1 MKNPS
6 PRLMAV
12 DILNRIDEK
21 GAFAEPLLD
30 AFLSRNNMS
39 NIHDR
44 RLLTEIVY
52 GTLRMRGRLDWT
64 ILQLYRG
71 NFLLMEA
78 GIKNILRTAM
88 YQMFFTDRIPEFAIV
103 DEAVEITKKQYP
115 ARSGLVNAILRN
127 TIRKKNE
134 ISFPE
139 IGKDPALHT
148 SVLYSHPLWLVE
160 RWIKRFGIDDT
171 IAMCKANNNVPPYAL
186 RVNRL
191 KTTRNRVAED
201 LLPDAS
207 DVRTTLYSPDGLIIS
222 HPAVSIRETASY
234 KSGHIQVQDEASQLI
249 ACLVDPK
256 PGDTILDVCAGTGG
270 KTTHLAEIMKNRGRI
285 VAIDINDG
293 KRESL
298 RLSAARQGIT
308 IIDARWGDAT
318 RDMGNEFHEAFDRV
332 LIDAPCSGLGT
343 LRRNPE
349 IKWRLHEKT
358 LEEFASLQKRMLDRS
373 ALYVKKGGVI
383 VYSTCTITQEENEEN
398 IEYFLGRRRDFHQ
411 IRPPD
416 TIISSIIDERKYF
429 KTYPHRHG
437 MDGFF
442 GAVLVKT

>member
-12 DILNRIDEK
+12 DILNRIEEK
-21 GAFAEPLLD
+21 EAFAEPLLD
-30 AFLSRNNMS
+30 AFLSRNDMT

-64 ILQLYRG
+64 IRQLYRG
-71 NFLLMEA
+71 NFLLMET

-88 YQMFFTDRIPEFAIV
+88 YQMCFTDRIPEFAIV
-103 DEAVEITKKQYP
+103 DEAVEITKKRYP
-115 ARSGLVNAILRN
+115 AGSSLVNAILRN
-127 TIRKKNE
+127 TIRKKDE

-160 RWIKRFGIDDT
+160 RWIKRFGIDET
-171 IAMCKANNNVPPYAL
+171 IALCKANNDVPPYTL

-201 LLPDAS
+201 LLHDAS

-285 VAIDINDG
+285 VAIDVNDG

-332 LIDAPCSGLGT
+332 LIDAPCSGFGT

-358 LEEFASLQKRMLDRS
+358 VKESAPLQKMMLDRS
-373 ALYVKKGGVI
+373 AIYVKKGGVI
-383 VYSTCTITQEENEEN
+383 VYSTCTIVQEENEEN
-398 IEYFLGRRRDFHQ
+398 IEDFLSRHRDFHQ
-411 IRPPD
+411 ICPPE
-416 TIISSIIDERKYF
+416 TIISSIMDERKYF

-442 GAVLVKT
+442 GAVLVKI

>member
-1 MKNPS
+1 
-6 PRLMAV
+6 MAV
-12 DILNRIDEK
+12 DILNCIEEK
-21 GAFAEPLLD
+21 GAFSEPLLD
-30 AFLSRNNMS
+30 AFLSRNDMT

-64 ILQLYRG
+64 IRQLYRG
-71 NFLLMEA
+71 NFVLMQT

-88 YQMFFTDRIPEFAIV
+88 YQLCFTDRIPAFAIV
-103 DEAVEITKKQYP
+103 DEAVEITKKRYP
-115 ARSGLVNAILRN
+115 AGSGLVNAILRN
-127 TIRKKNE
+127 TLRKKDE

-139 IGKDPALHT
+139 IEKDPALHT

-160 RWIKRFGIDDT
+160 RWIKRFGIDET
-171 IAMCKANNNVPPYAL
+171 IALCKANNDVPPYTL

-201 LLPDAS
+201 LLHDAS
-207 DVRTTLYSPDGLIIS
+207 DVRTTIYSPDGLIIS

-234 KSGHIQVQDEASQLI
+234 KSGHIHVQDEASQLI

-256 PGDTILDVCAGTGG
+256 PGDIILDVCAGTGG

-285 VAIDINDG
+285 VAIDVNDR

-298 RLSAARQGIT
+298 RLSAARQRIT

-318 RDMGNEFHEAFDRV
+318 QDMGNDFHEAFDRV
-332 LIDAPCSGLGT
+332 LIDAPCSGFGT

-349 IKWRLHEKT
+349 IKWRLYEKT
-358 LEEFASLQKRMLDRS
+358 LKESASLQKKILDRS
-373 ALYVKKGGVI
+373 ALYVKKGGMI
-383 VYSTCTITQEENEEN
+383 VYSTCTIEQEENEGN
-398 IEYFLGRRRDFHQ
+398 IEYFLSRHRDFHQ
-411 IRPPD
+411 IRPPE
-416 TIISSIIDERKYF
+416 TIISSIVDEKKCF

-442 GAVLVKT
+442 GAVLEKI